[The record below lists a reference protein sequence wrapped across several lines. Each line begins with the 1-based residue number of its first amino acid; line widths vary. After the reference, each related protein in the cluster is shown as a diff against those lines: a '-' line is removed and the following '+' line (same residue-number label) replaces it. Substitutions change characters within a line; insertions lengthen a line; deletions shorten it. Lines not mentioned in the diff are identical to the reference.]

1 MLAGMSVAQGEGVR
15 RAKQAAM
22 LLTMAIGL
30 GWSGPAADAQASR
43 PELATAMMSTL
54 DAPEAPVVA
63 ANTTSFDDGE
73 WRYIPARR

>member
-1 MLAGMSVAQGEGVR
+1 MPVAQGAGVR

-43 PELATAMMSTL
+43 SELELATAMAPTATAAATPIV
-54 DAPEAPVVA
+54 DAETVP
-63 ANTTSFDDGE
+63 FDAGE

>member
-1 MLAGMSVAQGEGVR
+1 MLVAQAAGVR

-43 PELATAMMSTL
+43 AELEVVTAMSASV
-54 DAPEAPVVA
+54 DAEVSPVVEPGGVP
-63 ANTTSFDDGE
+63 FDDAQ
-73 WRYIPARR
+73 WRYVSARR

>member
-1 MLAGMSVAQGEGVR
+1 MPVAQGAGVR

-30 GWSGPAADAQASR
+30 GWSGPAAHAQASR
-43 PELATAMMSTL
+43 AELEGATAM
-54 DAPEAPVVA
+54 APSVDVRA
-63 ANTTSFDDGE
+63 ASVIADDTVPFDDGE